1 MTEIERNLLIEKMVC
16 APRELTDAEIA
27 SIIGDEKLRAVYELS
42 VMLKESKAT
51 ELKSTP
57 AEEWE
62 KFRGRIS
69 GPKRRYGL
77 WLRVAACIAAAAVVA
92 LPVVKVVVAPNTQA
106 PMQDT
111 ELMAKSGKA
120 VESVKAVPTDTAT
133 VTTTVAAE
141 PKLVA
146 EAKPIASRAPRKK
159 GEEASEVDERI
170 RIEQARIDN
179 EVAMALAEVYAT
191 NYGAMCIA
199 EAAVDVAN
207 GEGEGGDRDISYIE
221 INKVIML

>member
-27 SIIGDEKLRAVYELS
+27 SIIGDEELRAVYELT
-42 VMLKESKAT
+42 VLLKESKAT

-77 WLRVAACIAAAAVVA
+77 WLRVACIAAAAVVA

-106 PMQDT
+106 PVQNT

-120 VESVKAVPTDTAT
+120 IESVEAVPTDTAT

-159 GEEASEVDERI
+159 VVEASEVDERI

-207 GEGEGGDRDISYIE
+207 GEGDGGDRDISYIE